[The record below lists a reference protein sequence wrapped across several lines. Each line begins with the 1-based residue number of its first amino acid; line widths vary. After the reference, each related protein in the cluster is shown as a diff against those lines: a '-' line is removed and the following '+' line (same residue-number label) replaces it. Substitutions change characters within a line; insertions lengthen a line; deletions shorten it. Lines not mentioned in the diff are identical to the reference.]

1 MQNTPRPS
9 RRASGGRAA
18 RVAARQAVEQEINPV
33 PPGQIGGQYKP
44 LTPEEVMRIIDEAY
58 RVLEEIGMG
67 EVPPQ
72 LQERALEKGA
82 FLKDGRL
89 CYPRAMLEAMVAGTP
104 STYTFYGRDPKWD
117 MTVGEGTYFCTGG
130 AAVQTLD
137 MDSGAYRESTLQDL
151 YDFTRLADKMDQ
163 ISVYTRICVATDVPD
178 NRELDIN
185 TAYALLAGT
194 QKPTGTSF
202 FLGEYV
208 KPAVDMFDMAMGG
221 PGKFRERPCLNVHI
235 SPIISPLKYGEDAFD
250 VALAAIEE
258 GMPINAIIAAQSGA
272 TAPAT
277 VAGMVVAGTA
287 ETLAALA
294 MVQLFAPGYPMI
306 FSNWP
311 FVIDLRSGAF
321 CGSGG
326 EIALMNAASAQVSNA
341 LGLPSGVAASM
352 ADAKAVD
359 AQMGAEKALTSAL
372 TGLAGANMIYE
383 SAGMMASLL
392 GVSFEAMVLDNE
404 MLAHA
409 TRTVRGVE
417 VNTETLAFDAIRD
430 AVFGEGHFL
439 GGTHTM
445 AAMQR
450 DYYYP
455 ELANRMAPTLWMEE
469 GSPDAWGL
477 AKAKAREILAAHRPV
492 YIDPEVDARIRSS
505 YPIRLPQ
512 P

>member
-1 MQNTPRPS
+1 MS

-33 PPGQIGGQYKP
+33 PAGQTGGQYKP
-44 LTPEEVMRIIDEAY
+44 LSDGEVTQIIDEAY

-72 LQERALEKGA
+72 LQEEALKQGA

-89 CYPRAMLEAMVAGTP
+89 CYPRAMMEAMVANTP
-104 STYTFYGRDPKWD
+104 STYTFYGRDPKYD
-117 MTVGEGTYFCTGG
+117 ITVGEGTYYCTGG
-130 AAVQTLD
+130 AGVQTLD
-137 MDSGAYRESTLQDL
+137 METGDYRESTLQDL

-163 ISVYTRICVATDVPD
+163 ISVYTRICVATDLPD

-194 QKPTGTSF
+194 QKPVGTSF

-208 KPAVDMFDMAMGG
+208 RPVVDMFDMAMGG
-221 PGKFRERPCLNVHI
+221 PGKFRERPCMNVHI

-250 VALAAIEE
+250 VSMAAIEE

-294 MVQLFAPGYPMI
+294 MVQLFAPGHPMI

-352 ADAKAVD
+352 ADSKAVD
-359 AQMGAEKALTSAL
+359 AQMGAEKGLTSAL

-409 TRTVRGVE
+409 TRTIRGVE
-417 VNTETLAFDAIRD
+417 VTEENLAFDAIKT

-439 GGTHTM
+439 GGAHTM

-469 GSPDAWGL
+469 GKPDSWSTAQ
-477 AKAKAREILAAHRPV
+477 AKVKEIFASHQPRYISEAADAAIRAK
-492 YIDPEVDARIRSS
+492 
-505 YPIRLPQ
+505 YPIKL
-512 P
+512 

>member
-1 MQNTPRPS
+1 MS
-9 RRASGGRAA
+9 RRSTGGRAG
-18 RVAARQAVEQEINPV
+18 RVAARRAVEQDINPV
-33 PPGQIGGQYKP
+33 PPGQVGGQYRP
-44 LTPEEVMRIIDEAY
+44 LSDEEVVRIIDEAY
-58 RVLEEIGMG
+58 RVLAEIGMG
-67 EVPPQ
+67 QVPAR
-72 LQERALEKGA
+72 LQDQALRHGA
-82 FLKDGRL
+82 FLKAGRL
-89 CYPRAMLEAMVAGTP
+89 CFPRAMLEALVAGTP
-104 STYTFYGRDPKWD
+104 STYTFHGRNPKFD
-117 MTVGEGTYFCTGG
+117 IQVGTGTYYCTGG
-130 AAVQTLD
+130 AGVQTLD
-137 MDSGAYRESTLQDL
+137 MDTGLYRASTLQDL

-163 ISVYTRICVATDVPD
+163 ISVFTRICVATDLPD
-178 NRELDIN
+178 NYDLDIN

-194 QKPTGTSF
+194 EKPVGTSF
-202 FLGEYV
+202 FLGSYV
-208 KPAVDMFDMAMGG
+208 QPVVDMFDLALGG
-221 PGKFRERPCLNVHI
+221 PGRFRERPFCNVHI

-250 VALAAIEE
+250 VALAAIEV

-294 MVQLFAPGYPMI
+294 MVQLFAPGHPMI

-409 TRTVRGVE
+409 TRAIRGVE
-417 VNTETLAFDAIRD
+417 VREETLAFEAIKA

-439 GGTHTM
+439 GGAHTM
-445 AAMQR
+445 AAMER

-455 ELANRMAPTLWMEE
+455 SLADRSAPNLWNEM
-469 GSPDAWGL
+469 GAPDAWSI
-477 AKAKAREILAAHRPV
+477 AKARVRDIFANHRPT
-492 YIDPEVDARIRSS
+492 YIDPARDQQIRAKF
-505 YPIRLPQ
+505 PIKLARP
-512 P
+512 